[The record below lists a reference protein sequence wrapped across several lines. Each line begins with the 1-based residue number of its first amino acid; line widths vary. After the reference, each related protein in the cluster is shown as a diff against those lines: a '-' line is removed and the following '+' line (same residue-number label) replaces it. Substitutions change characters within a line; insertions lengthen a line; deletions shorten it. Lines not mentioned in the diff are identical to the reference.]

1 MRHSILLAVLAIVVM
16 MALGSCEKIIDFDH
30 GTPSRI
36 TISSLVVP
44 GQKFSACIARSFTV
58 ASNPTVSSTKKPGDD
73 LNFYEKYD
81 TMYHDL
87 VVIKDAKA
95 VLTVNGTD
103 TYTLQYNDSTPYYYT
118 CDYVPRVGDELVL
131 NVSAPGFDDASA
143 STRVERPQQVEVV
156 GTQVMYSDVDY
167 KPDVPASDMLWYY
180 GLDSVMEITL
190 RIHDPA
196 GERNYYRLR
205 VLAVADDSMAIM
217 EGISLPI
224 YVTNDT
230 YTSSDVIFANSL
242 LTKPYGQWP
251 AGQSSVF
258 DDHLFDGKDYTFKV
272 QSRKQKGKN
281 ARVYVELETISP
293 DFYYHWRSYEVIRI
307 NADESYLTPTAL
319 YSNVQGGWGVMM
331 SLSYDRHMVSY

>member
-1 MRHSILLAVLAIVVM
+1 M
-16 MALGSCEKIIDFDH
+16 
-30 GTPSRI
+30 
-36 TISSLVVP
+36 
-44 GQKFSACIARSFTV
+44 Q
-58 ASNPTVSSTKKPGDD
+58 
-73 LNFYEKYD
+73 
-81 TMYHDL
+81 
-87 VVIKDAKA
+87 
-95 VLTVNGTD
+95 
-103 TYTLQYNDSTPYYYT
+103 
-118 CDYVPRVGDELVL
+118 
-131 NVSAPGFDDASA
+131 
-143 STRVERPQQVEVV
+143 
-156 GTQVMYSDVDY
+156 
-167 KPDVPASDMLWYY
+167 WYY

-217 EGISLPI
+217 QGISIPV

-272 QSRKQKGKN
+272 QSRKQKGEN

-293 DFYYHWRSYEVIRI
+293 DFYYYWRSYEVIRI
-307 NADESYLTPTAL
+307 NSDESYLTPTAL